1 MKIKEYL
8 DTLTVE
14 QLRTVRRIVDEKIE
28 EASRSPKKVIWHVE
42 EGGFIL
48 ESFREEDYNKA
59 LQYLKKALEGEDIIR
74 SMQETIKA
82 GKRIGYL
89 ELPKIVPSFEN
100 EVEYEEWFK

>member
-1 MKIKEYL
+1 MKIKAYL
-8 DTLTVE
+8 DTLTVD
-14 QLRTVRRIVDEKIE
+14 QLRTVCRIAERKIKAAE
-28 EASRSPKKVIWHVE
+28 GGKRKVIWHVE

-48 ESFREEDYNKA
+48 ESFREEDYEAA
-59 LQYLKKALEGEDIIR
+59 LQYLKKALDGEGIIR

-82 GKRIGYL
+82 GKRLGYL

>member
-48 ESFREEDYNKA
+48 ESFREEDYEKA
-59 LQYLKKALEGEDIIR
+59 LQYLKKALDGGDIIR

-82 GKRIGYL
+82 GKRLGYL
-89 ELPKIVPSFEN
+89 DLPKIVPSFEN